1 MQFRWLHKFYLN
13 TFHTLLLNTACA
25 FLLFQLQSELEVVNN
40 FTRDVSN
47 VIQVKLSSHIDAV
60 VKTLK
65 KTLAR
70 QKSEQQTK
78 ISELQKEMM
87 GTQIMETVLVAKGVH
102 DCSRNFLD
110 TIEYFLFKFLTNGY
124 N

>member
-1 MQFRWLHKFYLN
+1 MNK
-13 TFHTLLLNTACA
+13 
-25 FLLFQLQSELEVVNN
+25 

-47 VIQVKLSSHIDAV
+47 VVQVKLSSNIDSL

-65 KTLAR
+65 KFEAR

-78 ISELQKEMM
+78 MSALQKEMM
-87 GTQIMETVLVAKGVH
+87 QTQIVETVLIAKGVH

-110 TIEYFLFKFLTNGY
+110 TIEYFLFKFLTNDS

>member
-1 MQFRWLHKFYLN
+1 M
-13 TFHTLLLNTACA
+13 
-25 FLLFQLQSELEVVNN
+25 NN

-47 VIQVKLSSHIDAV
+47 VVQVKLSSNVDAV

-65 KTLAR
+65 KFEAR

-78 ISELQKEMM
+78 MSALQKKMM
-87 GTQIMETVLVAKGVH
+87 QTQIMETILIAKGVH

-110 TIEYFLFKFLTNGY
+110 TIEYFLFKFLSNGS